1 MYAEHFV
8 DLETEGEVSRNCLVI
23 VKARHLYLS
32 ILKHTYIPSDTIKS
46 KSN

>member
-8 DLETEGEVSRNCLVI
+8 DLETEGEVSRNCLVM

-32 ILKHTYIPSDTIKS
+32 ILKPYLHSIRHH
-46 KSN
+46 